1 MALNAIDDF
10 SAFSKT
16 CGAGTLQLNYL
27 EGDGSL
33 RSRRLSD
40 QPFLIVGRSPDADLS
55 LADEQVRWQ
64 HCYLQVIG
72 GQLVAVSLEEST
84 GIAVD
89 GVQERIGWIK
99 PSSVLQIGS
108 VLFRLQANPGDG
120 SARSS
125 SESERSASHPFST
138 HFARDLPA
146 TKFEIEGDSHG
157 TYGWRLSR
165 ALTLIGQS
173 TVCQARLVHPTI
185 SNVHAALVRT
195 PEGIWIVD
203 LNSREG
209 VEVDGVFVRASRLE
223 EGAICRLGAFTLR
236 LCQGT
241 LAPAPPLRRK
251 PPLTLSSPGTR
262 VDSPSLLA
270 TRPRVSSFNAQGTD
284 LEAPQLLEAGLIQG
298 AEVWP
303 SSETE
308 PFGPSQQAMV
318 MLAQMLGTMHRDHM
332 NLVKDELTEIRRLAD
347 EMHQLRVEI
356 GQGGANQPAAEPVA
370 RPMPAASTTT
380 PDPVEVKVTPPQA
393 APAEKQATLAS
404 EPPESAA
411 EEEMPA
417 DLKRDP
423 KECLAIASQF
433 LAAYEQKQDGHWSR
447 LLKAV
452 TGLYRDQPSRT
463 RGLRQAQ

>member
-1 MALNAIDDF
+1 VALNAIDDF

-64 HCYLQVIG
+64 HCYVQVIG
-72 GQLVAVSLEEST
+72 GQLVAVSLDEST

-108 VLFRLQANPGDG
+108 VLFRLQEVNPGDG

-125 SESERSASHPFST
+125 SESERFASHPFST
-138 HFARDLPA
+138 HFARNLPA

-203 LNSREG
+203 LHSREG

-251 PPLTLSSPGTR
+251 PPLTLPAPGTR

-270 TRPRVSSFNAQGTD
+270 TRPRVNSFNAQGTD
-284 LEAPQLLEAGLIQG
+284 IEAPQFLEAGLLQG

-303 SSETE
+303 SSEAE
-308 PFGPSQQAMV
+308 SFGPSQQAMV

-356 GQGGANQPAAEPVA
+356 GQGGTTCPAEPVA
-370 RPMPAASTTT
+370 QPMPASTIS
-380 PDPVEVKVTPPQA
+380 PDPVQTTQPQA
-393 APAEKQATLAS
+393 TSAERQAAAAS
-404 EPPESAA
+404 EPPRESVV
-411 EEEMPA
+411 EEEMSA
-417 DLKRDP
+417 DSKRDP

-463 RGLRQAQ
+463 RELRQAQ